1 MCSRFRRRCSLR
13 SRNLRPEARAPVS
26 VAGIIYLLQTAMRS
40 ATVFSTKL
48 RLPGTR
54 FPGRMGRRR
63 RRDANLRRPSRSHAS
78 LRGKPASGVR
88 GKCVERFVMPRSRPV
103 RTVALQGFAAMTL
116 H

>member
-1 MCSRFRRRCSLR
+1 
-13 SRNLRPEARAPVS
+13 
-26 VAGIIYLLQTAMRS
+26 MRS

-54 FPGRMGRRR
+54 LACRIGRFRRR
-63 RRDANLRRPSRSHAS
+63 NANLRRLARSHSS
-78 LRGKPASGVR
+78 LRGRLGLGTRA
-88 GKCVERFVMPRSRPV
+88 KCVERFVMPRSRPV

>member
-1 MCSRFRRRCSLR
+1 
-13 SRNLRPEARAPVS
+13 
-26 VAGIIYLLQTAMRS
+26 MRS

-54 FPGRMGRRR
+54 FAGRIGKLRRR
-63 RRDANLRRPSRSHAS
+63 NAKLRRLTRSHGS
-78 LRGKPASGVR
+78 LRGKLTSGMR
-88 GKCVERFVMPRSRPV
+88 AKCVERFVMPRSRPV

>member
-1 MCSRFRRRCSLR
+1 
-13 SRNLRPEARAPVS
+13 
-26 VAGIIYLLQTAMRS
+26 MRS

-54 FPGRMGRRR
+54 FAGRIGRLRRR
-63 RRDANLRRPSRSHAS
+63 NAKLRRLARSHAS
-78 LRGKPASGVR
+78 LRGKLASGMR
-88 GKCVERFVMPRSRPV
+88 AKCVERFVMPRSRPV